1 MKGTKTFH
9 VIRYEDIP
17 PDRRKAIAF
26 SKVVCT
32 FRPEKAD
39 PNRTRITIAGK
50 NIRYPGDVGIK
61 TAPLDLVNPPL
72 TIFLSRKGTK
82 FVTIDIKN
90 FYLQKML
97 DRPEYVRIKLDE
109 IPQNFIN
116 KYSLNN
122 YVHVNGWVYF
132 EIRNGVYCL
141 PQLGDLV
148 NALLDK
154 HFKANDY

>member
-1 MKGTKTFH
+1 
-9 VIRYEDIP
+9 
-17 PDRRKAIAF
+17 
-26 SKVVCT
+26 
-32 FRPEKAD
+32 
-39 PNRTRITIAGK
+39 
-50 NIRYPGDVGIK
+50 
-61 TAPLDLVNPPL
+61 
-72 TIFLSRKGTK
+72 
-82 FVTIDIKN
+82 
-90 FYLQKML
+90 ML

-141 PQLGDLV
+141 PQIGDLV